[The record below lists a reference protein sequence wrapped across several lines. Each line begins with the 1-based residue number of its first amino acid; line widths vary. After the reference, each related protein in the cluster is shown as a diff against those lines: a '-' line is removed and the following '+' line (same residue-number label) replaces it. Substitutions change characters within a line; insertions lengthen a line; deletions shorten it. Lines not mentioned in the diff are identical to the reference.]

1 MNPIK
6 STFFPIVPMAAMRS
20 TQNMSWLVAISEE
33 DAIKEDA
40 KWSLKETAIGPR
52 WVKERLYRKTNEI
65 KEFARKS
72 PPNYARQRRHMM
84 AQYQNRREIKEFADS
99 IGFEMPE
106 DAFSV
111 IIYFPMPKSW
121 TKKKKAIM
129 AGLRHK
135 SRPDFDNCIKGI
147 VDAIYYKDKSSRF
160 IRKKGDTD
168 AMISSATVIK
178 KWCPELESPGFWIH
192 EYDFVSYD
200 VLFTHKNNTNA
211 LENTA

>member
-1 MNPIK
+1 MEPIK

-33 DAIKEDA
+33 DAIKEDK
-40 KWSLKETAIGPR
+40 KWVFKETAIGPR
-52 WVKERLYRKTNEI
+52 WVKERLDRKTNEV

-72 PPNYARQRRHMM
+72 PPNYARQRRHLI
-84 AQYQNRREIKEFADS
+84 AQYENRREIKAYADS
-99 IGFEMPE
+99 IGFQMPE

-129 AGLRHK
+129 SGLRHK

-147 VDAIYYKDKSSRF
+147 VDAIYYKDKASRF

-168 AMISSATVIK
+168 AMISSSTVIK
-178 KWCPELESPGFWIH
+178 KWCHENVEPGFHIH
-192 EYDFVSYD
+192 EYDLVEWDSIFD
-200 VLFTHKNNTNA
+200 H
-211 LENTA
+211 